1 MFPRIFKRKR
11 RRCRP
16 VSDEETVSEDN
27 PEFDSTPTTEED
39 GSSKELEL
47 TNHQSENGMVG
58 DSKRTSSV
66 SSPNSV
72 SSSSGSSNRI
82 LKFDGFHLFLSDEE
96 DKKEDSMSYKDYDVT
111 GPSHDNP
118 YPWTNV
124 KAVQCDI
131 KNTSSSQAMQTDISQ
146 DDVTVCAQCNKKL
159 NGEKG
164 NSWKK
169 LFSSSRKESVPA
181 RSHSIDPK
189 EYSKPHVSK
198 SGGRHGRARSQ
209 PTLAT
214 PYVEDDIPE
223 QTEVNYPI
231 DRGIDQGFILSDNI
245 VPSPLINRRI
255 SIEKRPTVILTSH
268 PDDDASEISS
278 IRSLSLDES
287 QESLA
292 SGVSAS
298 SLDVPIPNLRI
309 KAPLHPN
316 KTNNSDSEGDIEPD
330 NTITNVRK
338 RSRRPAI
345 APGIPIGDGGQFLI
359 EPSSLST
366 ANGSDV
372 SDGRRSLRASLC
384 QSSSSVSILEGYMN
398 QRFEDD
404 ISHLNQAIKH
414 QQAQKK
420 KLRKRPTKGKQKNRT
435 ELEEALKRYT
445 IYDKEELEFAKYGQ
459 DGLDWVFFMK
469 DVLQVEHI
477 PKPNSS
483 ECKRRNKIWE
493 LFRSEVVYLVDH
505 ILILKNVF
513 QGSLLFLIS
522 DENTFENIEPRKVFA
537 NLDEICSVSTAFC
550 RELYKGLK
558 ETTTREIFGPTEVI
572 VRLLENFDTKI
583 SPAYQTY
590 CMNYDSGAVE
600 YLKKNEEHV
609 DFRTFLELREKE
621 CGKSRLGIKDFL
633 AAPIQRIT
641 KYPLLLREIRDNT
654 PDNNAKNHLMIVIEN
669 VSTAISNL
677 EKKVKWL
684 AKFERLKEL
693 DEMIVWP
700 QSDPIEG
707 KNAVTDYIRTVL
719 NENTQLPNQMLFG
732 SNKRNL
738 ASEGPL
744 QMMESN
750 KFVDIYI
757 LLFEDLLLLT
767 RKDSKK
773 REKKLSTAGM
783 TTTPRQSDSIIPRSS
798 DCNLN
803 VHKEPIPLDRISII
817 DMDYD
822 QGVDLGVK
830 NIFALVQF
838 SRYGQP
844 TGVTI
849 LAAQTQLI
857 KNQWKQI
864 IESTKEKCIQSH
876 KDSHDKKARKEVH

>member
-1 MFPRIFKRKR
+1 M
-11 RRCRP
+11 
-16 VSDEETVSEDN
+16 
-27 PEFDSTPTTEED
+27 
-39 GSSKELEL
+39 
-47 TNHQSENGMVG
+47 
-58 DSKRTSSV
+58 
-66 SSPNSV
+66 
-72 SSSSGSSNRI
+72 
-82 LKFDGFHLFLSDEE
+82 KF
-96 DKKEDSMSYKDYDVT
+96 
-111 GPSHDNP
+111 
-118 YPWTNV
+118 
-124 KAVQCDI
+124 
-131 KNTSSSQAMQTDISQ
+131 NTF
-146 DDVTVCAQCNKKL
+146 
-159 NGEKG
+159 G
-164 NSWKK
+164 
-169 LFSSSRKESVPA
+169 
-181 RSHSIDPK
+181 
-189 EYSKPHVSK
+189 
-198 SGGRHGRARSQ
+198 
-209 PTLAT
+209 
-214 PYVEDDIPE
+214 
-223 QTEVNYPI
+223 
-231 DRGIDQGFILSDNI
+231 
-245 VPSPLINRRI
+245 LINTI
-255 SIEKRPTVILTSH
+255 NLPIVSLPIVSLPMVSLPMVSLPIVSLFIVSL
-268 PDDDASEISS
+268 PIVSLPIVSLPIVGLS
-278 IRSLSLDES
+278 MVSLPMVSLPIVSLPIVSLPIVGLSMVSLPMVSLLIVSLSLV
-287 QESLA
+287 SLPIV
-292 SGVSAS
+292 SLPMVSLPIVSLLIVSLPMVSLPIVSLLIVSLPMVSLPIVSLPTFSLPMVSLSMVSLPLVSLPIVSLPMVSLPIVSLTLVSLPTFSLPMVSLPIVSLPLVNPPLVSAYV
-298 SLDVPIPNLRI
+298 SL
-309 KAPLHPN
+309 PLVNP
-316 KTNNSDSEGDIEPD
+316 PL
-330 NTITNVRK
+330 V
-338 RSRRPAI
+338 
-345 APGIPIGDGGQFLI
+345 
-359 EPSSLST
+359 SLPM
-366 ANGSDV
+366 V
-372 SDGRRSLRASLC
+372 SLP
-384 QSSSSVSILEGYMN
+384 M
-398 QRFEDD
+398 
-404 ISHLNQAIKH
+404 
-414 QQAQKK
+414 
-420 KLRKRPTKGKQKNRT
+420 KQKNRT

-445 IYDKEELEFAKYGQ
+445 IYDKEELEFAKYGFGGEEGGGGADYQ
-459 DGLDWVFFMK
+459 SIWLLQLYSTSLYCKTDWTGYFFMK

-505 ILILKNVF
+505 ILILK
-513 QGSLLFLIS
+513 
-522 DENTFENIEPRKVFA
+522 
-537 NLDEICSVSTAFC
+537 
-550 RELYKGLK
+550 
-558 ETTTREIFGPTEVI
+558 
-572 VRLLENFDTKI
+572 NFDTKI

-700 QSDPIEG
+700 QSDPIEERMQSLTVG
-707 KNAVTDYIRTVL
+707 IYLLNAGVEFPVHTMNYAARRRPKYTCSVSLKQHITNYYVNSYIRTVL